1 MIDQIKNIFDITAR
15 SLSAQQVRLNTI
27 ASNIANA
34 HTKVGDPAKAYR
46 PLKPVF
52 ESVMSDKQGEDGLA
66 TVDVSKIVALN
77 RAPTKIYEPANPAA
91 DKDGFVYESPVNQE
105 EELIEMLDASRAYQN
120 NLEVISTMRTLM
132 VRTID
137 IGK

>member
-1 MIDQIKNIFDITAR
+1 MIDQIKNVFDIAAR

-34 HTKVGDPAKAYR
+34 HTKVGDPKNAYR
-46 PLKPVF
+46 PLKPIF
-52 ESVMSDKQGEDGLA
+52 EAVMTDEQGQDGLA
-66 TVDVSKIVALN
+66 TVNVSDVIALN

-91 DKDGFVYESPVNQE
+91 DKDGFVYESPVDQE
-105 EELIEMLDASRAYQN
+105 EELVEMLDASRAYQN

>member
-1 MIDQIKNIFDITAR
+1 MIDQIKNVFDIAAR

-52 ESVMSDKQGEDGLA
+52 EAVMNDEQGQDGLA
-66 TVDVSKIVALN
+66 TVAISEVVALN
-77 RAPTKIYEPANPAA
+77 RAPTKIYEPSNPAA
-91 DKDGFVYESPVNQE
+91 DKDGFVYESPVDQE
-105 EELIEMLDASRAYQN
+105 EELVEMLDASRAYQN
-120 NLEVISTMRTLM
+120 NLEVLSTMRSLM

>member
-1 MIDQIKNIFDITAR
+1 MIDQIKNVFDIAAR

-34 HTKVGDPAKAYR
+34 HTKVGDPAKVYR
-46 PLKPVF
+46 PLRPVF
-52 ESVMSDKQGEDGLA
+52 EAVMNDKQGQDGLA
-66 TVDVSKIVALN
+66 TVAIAEVIALN
-77 RAPTKIYEPANPAA
+77 KAPTKIYEPANPAA
-91 DKDGFVYESPVNQE
+91 DKDGFVYESPVDQE
-105 EELIEMLDASRAYQN
+105 EELVEMLDASRAYQN
-120 NLEVISTMRTLM
+120 NLEVLSTMRSLM

>member
-1 MIDQIKNIFDITAR
+1 MIDQIKNIFDIAGQ

-34 HTKVGDPAKAYR
+34 HTKVGDPEKAYR

-52 ESVMSDKQGEDGLA
+52 EALMSANTGETGIS
-66 TVDVSKIVALN
+66 TVGIAEIVALK
-77 RAPTKIYEPANPAA
+77 RVPEKIHEPDNPAA
-91 DKDGFVYESPVNQE
+91 DKDGFVYQSPVNQE
-105 EELIEMLDASRAYQN
+105 EELVEMLDASRAYQN
-120 NLEVISTMRTLM
+120 NLEVISTLRSLM